1 MNYEASIENPID
13 VTITNN
19 TDVNQTIRYFM
30 VNFQT
35 TLKPGDSVTFTVTNS
50 AELAFYT
57 KMKESV
63 EGNSGGASKDI
74 ILNFPDPLRI
84 GERID
89 DEILSHEYMLELIT
103 KAQTGAIKV
112 KLNQSGVVLD
122 AMLEP
127 IDDNTCE
134 LNVMDDDGSML
145 RYVIENDISDTY
157 GMVEG
162 HNGMQEWNI
171 ISPR

>member
-19 TDVNQTIRYFM
+19 TNVNQTIRYFM

-63 EGNSGGASKDI
+63 EGNSSASKDI

-89 DEILSHEYMLELIT
+89 DEILSHEFMLELIT
-103 KAQTGAIKV
+103 KAQTEAIKV

-127 IDDNTCE
+127 AGDNVCE
-134 LNVMDDDGSML
+134 LNVIDGDGSML

-171 ISPR
+171 VSPR